1 MGKISF
7 LFPQLVWDFR
17 IVLWPSIYFLEWR
30 PLMWRKIGMYITVV
44 TLPHSLLRA
53 TRQSVSTPCTETW
66 SSPWRESLLRSSP
79 IEFWSLLLVLIQL
92 SAIHQ
97 NYHLSISPSLWSQQ
111 LLLKVDVGWSQMLW
125 FAGTCISRFQAHSLS
140 CDLSSLMCKT
150 SNWLSICFIFFLF

>member
-1 MGKISF
+1 
-7 LFPQLVWDFR
+7 
-17 IVLWPSIYFLEWR
+17 
-30 PLMWRKIGMYITVV
+30 MYITVV

-111 LLLKVDVGWSQMLW
+111 LLVKVDVGRSQML
-125 FAGTCISRFQAHSLS
+125 
-140 CDLSSLMCKT
+140 
-150 SNWLSICFIFFLF
+150 